1 MAHKNRTFQ
10 LFEDGKVIENSAQK
24 RSLLCFEGVCETFI
38 SSFPRLTTLAKGKQ
52 CKTWPWN
59 KLITIYV
66 NKGICCIQS
75 WYLILKSPGLS
86 FYMIVRRYMLKYCRI
101 NLWLCILNSK
111 LLWNI
116 KVSPLAFDLNNKI
129 RIWSPTGLL
138 RMILYQVW
146 NKFIKANYRISF
158 FFSCTSQALISYHW

>member
-1 MAHKNRTFQ
+1 
-10 LFEDGKVIENSAQK
+10 
-24 RSLLCFEGVCETFI
+24 
-38 SSFPRLTTLAKGKQ
+38 
-52 CKTWPWN
+52 
-59 KLITIYV
+59 
-66 NKGICCIQS
+66 
-75 WYLILKSPGLS
+75 
-86 FYMIVRRYMLKYCRI
+86 MIVRRYMLKYCRI
-101 NLWLCILNSK
+101 NLWLCIQNSK

-158 FFSCTSQALISYHW
+158 FFFLYKPSSYFISLITIAYSQCKVVTHLLSRKWPKCMRFLFWVGTSLRLNALFHSALVLNIILIF